1 MDNKISSTRIR
12 ALGFIGIVLSAIAIG
27 SATVPSLRIAAF
39 IPGILAIVFSTI
51 SVFQASRNRNDMVL
65 CFASLGISLLVNILI
80 AVLTLVSD
88 GKGSAEGNTTDF
100 SNRHHLFEMKEESKP
115 DIEGD
120 DKEKTTAKLDSL
132 VEKLKSLE
140 NESVDNEQ

>member
-1 MDNKISSTRIR
+1 MDNMTSPPTRTM
-12 ALGFIGIVLSAIAIG
+12 GFIGIVLSAIAIG
-27 SATVPSLRIAAF
+27 LATVPSFRLAAF

-51 SVFQASRNRNDMVL
+51 SVFQASRNRNDMAL
-65 CFASLGISLLVNILI
+65 CFASLGISLLVNIII
-80 AVLTLVSD
+80 AVLTLISD

>member
-1 MDNKISSTRIR
+1 MDNKTSPPTRTM
-12 ALGFIGIVLSAIAIG
+12 GFIGIVLSAIAIG
-27 SATVPSLRIAAF
+27 LATVPSLRIAAF

-51 SVFQASRNRNDMVL
+51 SVFQASRNRNDMAL

-80 AVLTLVSD
+80 AVLTLISD
-88 GKGSAEGNTTDF
+88 GKSRADGNTTDF
-100 SNRHHLFEMKEESKP
+100 SNRHHHFEMKEESKP
-115 DIEGD
+115 EKENN